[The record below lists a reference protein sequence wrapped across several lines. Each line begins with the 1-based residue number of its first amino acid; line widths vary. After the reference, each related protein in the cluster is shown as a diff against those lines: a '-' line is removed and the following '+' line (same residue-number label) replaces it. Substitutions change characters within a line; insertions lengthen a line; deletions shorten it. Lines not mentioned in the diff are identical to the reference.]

1 MDALYLEMWN
11 PLVGDESKEVL
22 RGTTL
27 EVYRFLLKS
36 SKPVGVRELQRALD
50 LSSSSVATY
59 HLSKLEDAGLLK
71 RQGGGFSVDKF
82 LLENSVKI
90 SRFLIPRYFF
100 YSVFAIASLLVELTI
115 LKPTVFYREYVFSL
129 VITVILIF
137 FFLYETV
144 KTWLRGNL

>member
-1 MDALYLEMWN
+1 VKS
-11 PLVGDESKEVL
+11 LVGDESREVL

-71 RQGGGFSVDKF
+71 RQDGGFSVDRF

-100 YSVFAIASLLVELTI
+100 YSVFAIAVLLVELTI
-115 LKPTVFYREYVFSL
+115 LRPTVFYREYVFSL
-129 VITVILIF
+129 VATVILISF
-137 FFLYETV
+137 FCYETV

>member
-1 MDALYLEMWN
+1 
-11 PLVGDESKEVL
+11 LVDDVSKEVL

-36 SKPVGVRELQRALD
+36 SKPVGIREVQRALN

-71 RQGGGFSVDKF
+71 RQEGGFSVNKF
-82 LLENSVKI
+82 LLENRIKI
-90 SRFLIPRYFF
+90 RRFLIPRYFF
-100 YSVFAIASLLVELTI
+100 YAIFAIAVLLIELTI
-115 LKPTVFYREYVFSL
+115 MKPPFLYREYVFSL
-129 VITVILIF
+129 VATGILAF
-137 FFLYETV
+137 FFCYETA

>member
-1 MDALYLEMWN
+1 MVD
-11 PLVGDESKEVL
+11 DESKEVL

-36 SKPVGVRELQRALD
+36 NKPVGIRELQRKLN

-59 HLSKLEDAGLLK
+59 HLSKLEDVGLLK
-71 RQGGGFSVDKF
+71 RQDGGFSVNKF
-82 LLENSVKI
+82 LLENSIKI

-100 YSVFAIASLLVELTI
+100 YSIFAIAVLFLELTI
-115 LKPTVFYREYVFSL
+115 MKPAFIYREYVFSVVATGIL
-129 VITVILIF
+129 VF
-137 FFLYETV
+137 FFCYETV

>member
-1 MDALYLEMWN
+1 MVD
-11 PLVGDESKEVL
+11 DDSKEVL

-36 SKPVGVRELQRALD
+36 NKPVGTRELQRALN

-71 RQGGGFSVDKF
+71 KELGGFTVSKF
-82 LLENSVKI
+82 LLENSIKI
-90 SRFLIPRYFF
+90 NRFLVPRYFF
-100 YSVFAIASLLVELTI
+100 YAIFAIVALGVELTI
-115 LKPTVFYREYVFSL
+115 IRPSFLYREYVFSL
-129 VITVILIF
+129 IVTGILA
-137 FFLYETV
+137 FFLCYETA

>member
-1 MDALYLEMWN
+1 M
-11 PLVGDESKEVL
+11 SKEVL

-36 SKPVGVRELQRALD
+36 SKPVGIREVQRALN

-71 RQGGGFSVDKF
+71 RQEGGFSVNKF
-82 LLENSVKI
+82 LLENSIKI
-90 SRFLIPRYFF
+90 RRFLIPRYFF
-100 YSVFAIASLLVELTI
+100 YAIFAIAVLLIELTI
-115 LKPTVFYREYVFSL
+115 MKPPFLYREYVFSL
-129 VITVILIF
+129 VATGILAF
-137 FFLYETV
+137 FFCYETA

>member
-1 MDALYLEMWN
+1 
-11 PLVGDESKEVL
+11 LVDDVSKEVL

-36 SKPVGVRELQRALD
+36 SKPVGIREVQRALN

-71 RQGGGFSVDKF
+71 RQEGGFSVNKF
-82 LLENSVKI
+82 LLENSIKI
-90 SRFLIPRYFF
+90 RRFLIPRYFF
-100 YSVFAIASLLVELTI
+100 YAIFAIAVLLIELTI
-115 LKPTVFYREYVFSL
+115 MKPPFLYREYVFSL
-129 VITVILIF
+129 VATGILAF
-137 FFLYETV
+137 FFCYETA

>member
-1 MDALYLEMWN
+1 
-11 PLVGDESKEVL
+11 VSKEVL

-36 SKPVGVRELQRALD
+36 SKPVGIREVQRALN

-71 RQGGGFSVDKF
+71 RQEGGFSVNKF
-82 LLENSVKI
+82 LLENSIKI
-90 SRFLIPRYFF
+90 RRFLIPRYFF
-100 YSVFAIASLLVELTI
+100 YAIFAIAVLLIELTI
-115 LKPTVFYREYVFSL
+115 MKPPFLYREYVFSL
-129 VITVILIF
+129 VATGILAF
-137 FFLYETV
+137 FFCYETA

>member
-1 MDALYLEMWN
+1 MVD
-11 PLVGDESKEVL
+11 DESKEVL

-36 SKPVGVRELQRALD
+36 NKPVGIREVQRALN
-50 LSSSSVATY
+50 LSSSSVANY

-71 RQGGGFSVDKF
+71 KEQGGFTVRKF
-82 LLENSVKI
+82 LLENSIKI

-100 YSVFAIASLLVELTI
+100 YSVFAIAVLFIELTV
-115 LKPTVFYREYVFSL
+115 LKPALLYREYVFSL
-129 VITVILIF
+129 VATGILA
-137 FFLYETV
+137 FFLCYETA

>member
-1 MDALYLEMWN
+1 M
-11 PLVGDESKEVL
+11 VDEEPKDVL

-36 SKPVGVRELQRALD
+36 SKPVGTRELQRALN

-71 RQGGGFSVDKF
+71 REMGGFTVSKF
-82 LLENSVKI
+82 LLENSIKV
-90 SRFLIPRYFF
+90 SRFLVPRYFF
-100 YSVFAIASLLVELTI
+100 YSIFAIAALLLELTI
-115 LKPTVFYREYVFSL
+115 LKPNVVYREYAFSL
-129 VITVILIF
+129 VATGILVF
-137 FFLYETV
+137 FFCYETA